1 MSVPPNIVS
10 TFGVH
15 WNKVSLPITND
26 LQGVAATRD
35 LVIVTGGN
43 GTIMTSGIVITALKL
58 LKDVEHRGDVR
69 VIQTA
74 VRELRYAFKMFAP
87 SRARWTKASFTSSYF
102 LTRRSFTS
110 INSTGCSI
118 AAPDSTKHSDR
129 I

>member
-1 MSVPPNIVS
+1 MENLQTEKPVLDRPAVEKP
-10 TFGVH
+10 
-15 WNKVSLPITND
+15 KVDPVLKAKVDELIRA
-26 LQGVAATRD
+26 QGGGFNED
-35 LVIVTGGN
+35 LVED
-43 GTIMTSGIVITALKL
+43 IVITALKL

>member
-1 MSVPPNIVS
+1 MLDRPLVEKP
-10 TFGVH
+10 
-15 WNKVSLPITND
+15 KVDPALKAKVEELIRA
-26 LQGVAATRD
+26 QGGGYNED
-35 LVIVTGGN
+35 LVED
-43 GTIMTSGIVITALKL
+43 IVITALKL